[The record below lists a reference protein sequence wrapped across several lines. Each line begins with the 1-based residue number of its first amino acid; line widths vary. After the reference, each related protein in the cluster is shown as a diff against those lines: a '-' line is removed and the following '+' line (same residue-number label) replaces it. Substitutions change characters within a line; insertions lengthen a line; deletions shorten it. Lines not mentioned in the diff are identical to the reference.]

1 MSVRILTDTSE
12 EKPNVD
18 CRCYNLIVDGSVT
31 LPDGEL
37 VSSGN
42 VDLQLRYVPDVYVG
56 DMLDCNYTI
65 CGNMVTLQLK
75 TATHNIVSTGGY
87 YDILGLP
94 TALRPSVEQ
103 NCAIIGESA
112 GANTTCLLKISTL
125 GVVTIYRTLTGA
137 DFSSTGVSGIPFG
150 QVISYSL

>member
-1 MSVRILTDTSE
+1 MSVRTLTDTSV
-12 EKPNVD
+12 EKPKVN

-37 VSSGN
+37 ITSGN
-42 VDLQLRYVPDVYVG
+42 VDLQMRYTPDTYLE

-75 TATHNIVSTGGY
+75 TLIHTIVVTGGLY
-87 YDILGLP
+87 EILGLP
-94 TALRPSVEQ
+94 VGLRPTVEQ

-112 GANTTCLLKISTL
+112 GANTTCLLKISTA
-125 GVVTIYRTLTGA
+125 GAVTIYRTLTAA

-150 QVISYSL
+150 QVITYSL